1 MPQGVLSTDLVTFTI
16 LIDGTRLPETL
27 EVYSI
32 DIWKEVNRIPRAEI
46 VVLDGDVSNET
57 FSASDG
63 DWFIPGKKVEIQ
75 AGYHSE
81 ESTVFQGIVTTQAIK
96 LRNSGNSI
104 LTVSCSDPA
113 VKMTTV
119 PRSRYYYDA
128 KETDVFEQI
137 IRRYSGLKSDIDDT
151 GYQFHEL
158 LQYQSTDWDFML
170 SRADVNG
177 LFCTVNNGKISL
189 KKPEFSRDPAEIIT
203 YGNNLLEIDAEMEA
217 TSQLSGVQGV
227 TWDFSKTETSQVD
240 AQSSSPV
247 SPGNLSS
254 SEMASTF
261 EHNDWKLENSAKLP
275 DEVLQ
280 AWTNAKRLKH
290 ELAKIRG
297 RARLQGIS
305 TIIPGDIVKLEGLGG
320 RFNGKAYVSGTKHSI
335 HNGNWVTDVQFGLS
349 PEWFSEQYKVSS
361 LPASGMLPSVSGL
374 QIGLVTQIEGD
385 PDGDERIKVRL
396 PSIDAQEEGL
406 WARLATAG
414 SGNNRGVIIR
424 PEIGDEV
431 IVGFIHDD
439 PNQPVILGT
448 VNSSN
453 NPAPIEAD
461 DDNPKKG
468 WRTKSGI
475 KWIVDDDKPAV
486 LIEMPSGKKV
496 NIDDDAGQISLEDEN
511 GNKMKMES
519 NGISLNSN
527 GDIEIK
533 AGGSIKVEA
542 GTSLNAKAQ
551 TSFKAQGSAS
561 SEISSTGTTTVKGSI
576 VKIN

>member
-1 MPQGVLSTDLVTFTI
+1 MPRDVLSTDLVTFTV
-16 LIDGTRLPETL
+16 LIDGNQLPAAL

-32 DIWKEVNRIPRAEI
+32 DVWKEINRIPRAEV
-46 VVLDGDVSNET
+46 VVLDGDVSKET

-63 DWFIPGKKVEIQ
+63 DWFVPGKKIEIQ

-81 ESTVFQGIVTTQAIK
+81 ESTIFRGIVTAQSIK
-96 LRNSGNSI
+96 LRSNGNSI

-113 VKMTTV
+113 VNMTTV
-119 PRSRYYYDA
+119 PRSQYYYDA
-128 KETDVFEQI
+128 TETDVFEQI
-137 IRRYSGLKSDIDDT
+137 IGRYNNLESDVEDT

-158 LQYQSTDWDFML
+158 LQYQSTDWDFLL

-177 LFCTVNNGKISL
+177 LFCTVNDGKISL
-189 KKPEFSRDPAEIIT
+189 RKPEFSRNPAETIT
-203 YGNNLLEIDAEMEA
+203 YGNNLLELDVQMEA
-217 TSQLSGVQGV
+217 SSQLSGVKGV
-227 TWDFSKTETSQVD
+227 TWDYSKTGTSQVD
-240 AQSSSPV
+240 AQSSSPA

-254 SEMASTF
+254 SELSSNF
-261 EHNDWKLENSAKLP
+261 EHNEWKLENSAKLP

-280 AWTNAKRLKH
+280 AWTNSKLMKH

-297 RARLQGIS
+297 RGRLQGIS
-305 TIIPGDIVKLEGLGG
+305 TISPGDIVKLEGLGG
-320 RFNGKAYVSGTKHSI
+320 RFNGKAYVSGTKHAI
-335 HNGNWVTDVQFGLS
+335 HNGDWLTDVQFGLS
-349 PEWFSEQYKVSS
+349 PEWFSQEYKISS

-396 PSIDAQEEGL
+396 PTINAQEEGI

-414 SGNNRGVIIR
+414 AGNNRGVIIR
-424 PEIGDEV
+424 PEIDDEV

-439 PNQPVILGT
+439 PNQPIILGT

-453 NPAPIEAD
+453 NPAPIKAD

-468 WRTKSGI
+468 WQTKSGI
-475 KWIVDDDKPAV
+475 KWIIDDEKPAV
-486 LIEMPSGKKV
+486 SVEMPSGKKV

-511 GNKMKMES
+511 GNKMKMDS
-519 NGISLNSN
+519 NGISLNSKGN
-527 GDIEIK
+527 IEIK

-551 TSFKAQGSAS
+551 TSLKAQGTAS
-561 SEISSTGTTTVKGSI
+561 SEISSTGTTTIKGSM